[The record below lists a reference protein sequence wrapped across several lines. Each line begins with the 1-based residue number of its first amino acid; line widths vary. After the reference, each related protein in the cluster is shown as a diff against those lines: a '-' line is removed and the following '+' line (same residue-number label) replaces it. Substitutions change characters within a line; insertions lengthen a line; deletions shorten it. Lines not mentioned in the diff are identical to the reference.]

1 MQKVEKNYLHN
12 RPHSWPIFSNYYTLG
27 LVKMSNLKRY
37 TFVKKTRLKKNKDF
51 KNVYDEGKVYVDRYS
66 VLYVLPKEELLLKV
80 GFAVGKKLG
89 NAVLRNSIKRKMRE
103 VLRHI
108 QHNIRPGY
116 QLVWVARK
124 PLVNK
129 KLDMYYQVFER
140 VLIKMQLYCREG

>member
-1 MQKVEKNYLHN
+1 
-12 RPHSWPIFSNYYTLG
+12 
-27 LVKMSNLKRY
+27 MSNLKRY